1 MPHQEHPNER
11 GRAPKDSRVPLT
23 VCGGHDKA
31 DKPGDGV
38 GRMRYATAVLCRQF
52 NCRGDENRRQPFRP
66 FGKPARRPIL
76 EAQAFSGGPPDDV
89 AAGGGPYTEAGGVL
103 AG

>member
-52 NCRGDENRRQPFRP
+52 NCRGIRTAVNRSGHLGSPLGGQSLKRRP
-66 FGKPARRPIL
+66 FPAGR
-76 EAQAFSGGPPDDV
+76 Q
-89 AAGGGPYTEAGGVL
+89 TM
-103 AG
+103 